1 MKILA
6 IDTSTKRLCVG
17 LRDGAKEYEF
27 DIDYA
32 TKLSA
37 CLTSA
42 LERVMR
48 GAGVAPDEV
57 DYFACGMGPGSFTG
71 IRIGMA
77 CVKGLAWARKKPA
90 VGVPSL
96 DIVALNARRE
106 DGLLA
111 CVSDA
116 RRGLVYAGVYRVG
129 GGRVKR
135 IGPHLL
141 VSGEELLARAQKARG
156 ASKDIILCGD
166 GIPVIKQQVARMPG
180 RARFLDSDYWK
191 PQGRN
196 LLELAGEQ
204 IAAGRSVSAL
214 SLAALYLYPKECQI
228 RK

>member
-17 LRDGAKEYEF
+17 LRDGTKEYEF

-37 CLTSA
+37 CLVPA
-42 LERVMR
+42 LERVMA
-48 GAGVAPDEV
+48 GAGITLSEV
-57 DYFACGMGPGSFTG
+57 DYFACGVGPGSFTG
-71 IRIGMA
+71 IRIGMS

-96 DIVALNARRE
+96 DIIARNARRE

-116 RRGLVYAGVYRVG
+116 RRGLVYAGLYRVKNG
-129 GGRVKR
+129 AVRR
-135 IGPHLL
+135 IGPHFL
-141 VSGEELLARAQKARG
+141 VPGEEFFARAQKARG
-156 ASKDIILCGD
+156 ALKEIIVCGD
-166 GIPVIKQQVARMPG
+166 GIPVLKQQVARIPG
-180 RARFLDSDYWK
+180 RVRFLDSDYWK
-191 PQGRN
+191 PQGRYI
-196 LLELAGEQ
+196 LELAGEQ
-204 IAAGRSVSAL
+204 IAAGKSVSAL